1 VGDPQQL
8 SGGIAAGIGGLIIVQ
23 NSQTHIMARYDT
35 LGYITVVTVTASIF
49 ALSRVNKLLAVKTTS
64 PAIGGSADQPYSEK
78 HTATIK
84 THDVKMVYFIK
95 MLITERA
102 VSTALCF
109 CL

>member
-1 VGDPQQL
+1 
-8 SGGIAAGIGGLIIVQ
+8 
-23 NSQTHIMARYDT
+23 MARYDT

-84 THDVKMVYFIK
+84 KLTM
-95 MLITERA
+95 
-102 VSTALCF
+102 
-109 CL
+109 